1 MRPAPLFVA
10 AFAAI
15 AIGASGPT
23 RSAVAADQAPGG
35 GPGRGAAADWATPA
49 ERDDDRTTPRYD
61 ATMKYLRRLQAA
73 APKQVR
79 IESFG
84 RSPEGRD
91 LVAVVVSGDGRFE
104 PAALHRAGRPIVLV
118 QNAIH
123 AGEMDGKDACLAL
136 LRDLVITRERA
147 ALPGKAVLVVIPIY
161 NVDGHERFGPDNR
174 INQNGPAETG
184 WRTQAA
190 NLNLNRDYMKADAPE
205 TRAFLRLWNRW
216 LPDLFI
222 DTHVTDGADYQYDTT
237 IQAEAGPDVAPG
249 LAAYMRGTL
258 VPALLDMVGRTG
270 HVIGPYIALKNETDP
285 SQGMLIAQAAPRYST
300 GYAIVQNRLGILVET
315 HMLKD
320 YRTRVTGTYE
330 LLRAALEVVNRD
342 AATLVRL
349 IREADAATIAAGRRS
364 GPRAPIPLRLEP
376 ESDTEPF
383 VLRGYRFER
392 HASPIAATEI
402 IRYSHEPIELT
413 IPRPRGLVVR
423 LAVNP
428 PAAYIVPAAWSGVI
442 EVLEA
447 HGLAL
452 LRTTAAWEGE
462 VGTYRCDEAR
472 WLDHPFEGRQ
482 VLFNPGEG
490 RPGSTTPGVRCRS
503 MRQRLSFPAGSVVVP
518 LDQRAAHV
526 AVHWLEPEAP
536 DSALAWGF
544 FNAIFERKE
553 YGEPYV
559 VEPLARSMLEADVD
573 LKREFEQRL
582 ADDPNFAASP
592 EARLEFFYR
601 RSRFEDPRLG
611 LYPVGRLDSL
621 DGVPLPRRA
630 P

>member
-1 MRPAPLFVA
+1 MRPAPLLVVTLA
-10 AFAAI
+10 ALSF
-15 AIGASGPT
+15 GASGLF
-23 RSAVAADQAPGG
+23 RSALAA
-35 GPGRGAAADWATPA
+35 GPGRVAAADWATPA
-49 ERDDDRTTPRYD
+49 ERDEYRTTPRYD

-73 APKQVR
+73 APKQLR
-79 IESFG
+79 IETFG
-84 RSPEGRD
+84 RSVEGRD
-91 LVAVVVSGDGRFE
+91 LVAVAVSLDGRFD
-104 PAALHRAGRPIVLV
+104 PAALRRAGRPIVLI

-136 LRDLVITRERA
+136 LRDLMITRERA
-147 ALPGKAVLVVIPIY
+147 ALLRRAVLLVIPIY

-237 IQAEAGPDVAPG
+237 IQTETGPDVAPG

-258 VPALLDMVGRTG
+258 APALLDMVGRTG
-270 HVIGPYIALKNETDP
+270 HVIGPYIALKNDQDP
-285 SQGMLIAQAAPRYST
+285 SQGMVLAQSPPRFST
-300 GYAIVQNRLGILVET
+300 GYTIVQNRLGILVET

-320 YRTRVTGTYE
+320 YRTRATGTYE
-330 LLRAALEVVNRD
+330 LLRAALELVNRD

-349 IREADAATIAAGRRS
+349 NREADSATIAAGRRS

-376 ESDTEPF
+376 EIESEPF

-392 HASPIAATEI
+392 QESPIAGTDI
-402 IRYSHEPIELT
+402 IRYSHDPIDLT
-413 IPRPRGLVVR
+413 IPRPRGLLVR
-423 LAVNP
+423 LAVTP
-428 PAAYIVPAAWSGVI
+428 PAAYIVPAAWSRVI

-462 VGTYRCDEAR
+462 VETYRCDEAR

-490 RPGSTTPGVRCRS
+490 RPGSTTPGFRCRS
-503 MRQRLSFPAGSVVVP
+503 ARQRLSFPAGSVVVP
-518 LDQRAAHV
+518 LDQRASRV

-553 YGEPYV
+553 YGESYV
-559 VEPLARSMLEADVD
+559 LEPLARSMLDADAD
-573 LKREFEQRL
+573 LKREFERRL
-582 ADDPNFAASP
+582 AEEPGFAASP
-592 EARLEFFYR
+592 EERLEFFYR

-611 LYPVGRLDSL
+611 LYPVGRLASL
-621 DGVPLPRRA
+621 YGVPLPRRSS
-630 P
+630 